1 MTKIAIH
8 PQWVSSRIHGALVYA
23 LVICANSNT
32 DQITKFNA
40 TCLPN
45 MTSFGK
51 SMTIT
56 SLRERW
62 VLLLAIVRP
71 LSRDGPK
78 SSGFTDVFKRFCR
91 TVCIDRTAHYRK
103 AITKTARNVVGTVDA
118 LWKFPLGG
126 SRQSVHSVTVHR
138 QWRRGLETSGV
149 RVSSCWR
156 DNIVRILP

>member
-1 MTKIAIH
+1 M
-8 PQWVSSRIHGALVYA
+8 AL
-23 LVICANSNT
+23 LIRANSNT

-51 SMTIT
+51 SMTLIAPARP
-56 SLRERW
+56 L
-62 VLLLAIVRP
+62 VLLLAIIHP

-118 LWKFPLGG
+118 LCKFPLGG

-138 QWRRGLETSGV
+138 RWRRALETSGV